1 MSGMS
6 AWLVVFIKEVRENL
20 RDKRAVAAA
29 LLLAPLM
36 GPLIFSGVI
45 SFVSGK
51 QQEEFSKLLEL
62 PVQGAEHAPNLLA
75 YLAQHR
81 IKAIA
86 PPADAPG
93 AIRAQQYEV
102 ILAIAPEFG
111 AAWADSRPAR
121 VDLIYDGSRQKSML
135 QVQRLRAALEQY
147 SQRNGQLRLLARGV
161 EGRVLTALQVVDRD
175 LATPE
180 SKAAMFLA
188 MLPYLLILSAF
199 VGSMYLA
206 IDVTSG
212 ERERQSLEALLLNP
226 ASNTQIMFGKQLAA
240 ALFAFAAQALQIVAM
255 AVCFKLVPAEAL
267 GLELGISLR
276 AGLLMLLIAA
286 PVALLAA
293 SSQVLMACFAKT
305 FREAQTYQS
314 FLLIIPIV
322 PTMVIVLNPM
332 KPELWMYATPIFG
345 QSVLILEL
353 MRGEALEWGALLLNS
368 LSTVLFSLG
377 LGMIAARLFGRE
389 KALIAG

>member
-1 MSGMS
+1 MKS
-6 AWLVVFIKEVRENL
+6 WLVVFLKEVRENL

-36 GPLIFSGVI
+36 GPVIFAAI
-45 SFVSGK
+45 LSFVTHK
-51 QQEEFSKLLEL
+51 QKEEFSKLLEV
-62 PVQGAEHAPNLLA
+62 PVLNAEAAPNLVA
-75 YLAQHR
+75 YLAQNR

-86 PPADAPG
+86 APADAE
-93 AIRAQQYEV
+93 ASIRAQQYEV
-102 ILAIAPEFG
+102 VLRIAPDFG
-111 AAWADSRPAR
+111 ARWQDSEPAR
-121 VDLIYDGSRQKSML
+121 LDLIYDGSRQQAML
-135 QVQRLRAALEQY
+135 QVQRLRGVLEQY
-147 SQRNGQLRLLARGV
+147 SQRTGRLRLMARGLD
-161 EGRVLTALQVVDRD
+161 GSVLSALNLVDQD

-180 SKAAMFLA
+180 SRAAMFLA

-226 ASNTQIMFGKQLAA
+226 ASRTQIMLGKQLAA
-240 ALFAFAAQALQIVAM
+240 ALFAFAAQGLQILAM
-255 AVCFKLVPAEAL
+255 ATCFKLVPSDSL
-267 GLELGISLR
+267 GLELGISPR
-276 AGLLMLLIAA
+276 VGFAMLLIAA
-286 PVALLAA
+286 PIAVLAA

-322 PTMVIVLNPM
+322 PTMVMVLNPM
-332 KPELWMYATPIFG
+332 KPELWMYATPILG

-353 MRGEALEWGALLLNS
+353 MRGEALHILGLVLNSVVTLLL
-368 LSTVLFSLG
+368 SLG
-377 LGMIAARLFGRE
+377 LGYAAARFFGRE
-389 KALIAG
+389 KALVAG